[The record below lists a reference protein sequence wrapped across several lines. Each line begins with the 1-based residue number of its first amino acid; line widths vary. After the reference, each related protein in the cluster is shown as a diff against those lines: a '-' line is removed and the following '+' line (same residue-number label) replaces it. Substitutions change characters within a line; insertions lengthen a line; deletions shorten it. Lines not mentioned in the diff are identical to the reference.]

1 MASVTLIDDSRVGGK
16 GVVEKSK
23 LNSRSKGDLESAIRT
38 STMNEGRKEEADQSG
53 ARMDGC
59 LGRENSL
66 RPFLAGRCY
75 RPTWGQFRDGSQC
88 ELQ

>member
-1 MASVTLIDDSRVGGK
+1 MASVTLIILKGGFA
-16 GVVEKSK
+16 EKSK

-38 STMNEGRKEEADQSG
+38 STMNEGRKEEADQS
-53 ARMDGC
+53 DGC

-66 RPFLAGRCY
+66 RPFLAGRC
-75 RPTWGQFRDGSQC
+75 RPFAMGTISRERALY